1 MSKPQTT
8 TRAGPAYAQ
17 PTSERTSRM
26 AIWSLVLSILTLGG
40 IGSIGGIWLGIRAR
54 GRIDQTG
61 ERGRGLAMAGIIVGV
76 ITLLFA
82 IGYWVYIA
90 KYIGGGHGGGGGSGG
105 GGGGGGY

>member
-1 MSKPQTT
+1 MSRPQTE
-8 TRAGPAYAQ
+8 TRAGPAYTQPASG
-17 PTSERTSRM
+17 PTSRA

-40 IGSIGGIWLGIRAR
+40 IGSIAGIWLGVRAR

-61 ERGRGLAMAGIIVGV
+61 ERGRGLALAGILVGV
-76 ITLLFA
+76 ITLLVA

-90 KYIGGGHGGGGGSGG
+90 KYAGGGHSGGGNG